1 MYLTVSATASIKDK
15 EVEKMREDRVN
26 LFSKIMTILAY
37 TFILAPMIIIVVVSF
52 NSGEAISF
60 PPSGFSLRWYENIFT
75 GHTDF
80 LTGFINSIKIA
91 VVATAIDI
99 FIGVFA
105 SLSVTKYDFKGRGLL
120 IAFFTSPMFIP
131 SISFAFVLMR
141 TTASIKLLT
150 PFAKILIG
158 HLIIIL
164 PYIIRNTVSIL
175 VNFNWSVEDAAAS
188 LGANPAQVFFK
199 ITLPLIKPGIISGGM
214 LAFLYSFDE
223 AVISSFLTSA
233 KFTTLPIQIIN
244 YMEFQFDPTVAAIA
258 TILMGASLIIML
270 LINKFVGL
278 NSMIN

>member
-1 MYLTVSATASIKDK
+1 
-15 EVEKMREDRVN
+15 MREDRVN

-120 IAFFTSPMFIP
+120 IAFFTSPC
-131 SISFAFVLMR
+131 SYLQY
-141 TTASIKLLT
+141 
-150 PFAKILIG
+150 
-158 HLIIIL
+158 H
-164 PYIIRNTVSIL
+164 
-175 VNFNWSVEDAAAS
+175 
-188 LGANPAQVFFK
+188 
-199 ITLPLIKPGIISGGM
+199 LPLC
-214 LAFLYSFDE
+214 L
-223 AVISSFLTSA
+223 
-233 KFTTLPIQIIN
+233 
-244 YMEFQFDPTVAAIA
+244 
-258 TILMGASLIIML
+258 
-270 LINKFVGL
+270 
-278 NSMIN
+278 

>member
-1 MYLTVSATASIKDK
+1 
-15 EVEKMREDRVN
+15 MREDKVN
-26 LFSKIMTILAY
+26 LLCKIATVI
-37 TFILAPMIIIVVVSF
+37 TFIFILAPMVIIAVGSF
-52 NSGEAISF
+52 NSGGAISF
-60 PPSGFSLRWYENIFT
+60 PPEGVSLRWYENIFT

-80 LTGFINSIKIA
+80 PTGFVNSIKVA
-91 VVATAIDI
+91 VVATAFDI

-105 SLSVTKYDFKGRGLL
+105 SLCVTKYHVKGRGLL

-141 TTASIKLLT
+141 TTASIRMFT
-150 PFAKILIG
+150 PFIKILIG
-158 HLIIIL
+158 HIVIIL

-233 KFTTLPIQIIN
+233 KFMTLPIQIIN
-244 YMEFQFDPTVAAIA
+244 YMEFQFDPTVAAIS

-278 NSMIN
+278 DSMIN